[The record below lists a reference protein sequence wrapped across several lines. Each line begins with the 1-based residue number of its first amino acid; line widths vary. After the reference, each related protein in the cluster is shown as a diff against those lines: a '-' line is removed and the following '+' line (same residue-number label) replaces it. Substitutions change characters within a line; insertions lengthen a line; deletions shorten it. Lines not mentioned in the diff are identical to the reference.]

1 MFLGVVALA
10 SRYAEAGV
18 DVRKRGIEVFR
29 DLLDN
34 VFPGAFCVVSVDPC
48 LPGFGIVTHVD
59 GAGSKPVQA
68 YLHWRETGEL
78 EWFKGLAQDALA
90 MNLDD
95 IICVGAAPINFVD
108 YVAINPIKIDKVGV
122 LRVLGEGFKECLS
135 LLEGLGVK
143 MMFSGGETADL
154 PDQLGT
160 LDIVVAMNGR
170 VEISRAIT
178 GDRIKP
184 GDVIIGFRSGGRT
197 KYEGRVNSGI
207 MCNGI
212 TLARLCLMDKSYQ
225 EKYPEI
231 AGIHDGGR
239 RYYGRFKFDDY
250 IDELGMT
257 VGEAILSPTR
267 FYAPV
272 ILRALEHFREYI
284 SGLVHNTGGGL
295 TKCLRIGRNIHY
307 IKDNLFEPDPIF
319 KLIQRESGE
328 SWAAMYENY
337 NMGVGFEVIACPE
350 VADDIISLSEKYGLE
365 AKVIGRCERSSD
377 GNKLT
382 IRGTYGTFQYHS

>member
-1 MFLGVVALA
+1 LV

-18 DVRKRGIEVFR
+18 DVRKRGIEVFKGFINSLFA
-29 DLLDN
+29 DS
-34 VFPGAFCVVSVDPC
+34 FCVVSEDPG
-48 LPGFGIVTHVD
+48 LPGFGIVTHID

-78 EWFKGLAQDALA
+78 GWFRGLAQDVLA

-95 IICVGAAPINFVD
+95 IICVGATPINFVD
-108 YVAINPIKIDKVGV
+108 YIAINPIKVDKIGV
-122 LRVLGEGFKECLS
+122 LGVLGEGFKECLS
-135 LLEGLGVK
+135 LLKSLGVNIL
-143 MMFSGGETADL
+143 FSGGETADL
-154 PDQLGT
+154 PDQLRT
-160 LDIVVAMNGR
+160 LDIAVAMNGR
-170 VEISRAIT
+170 VEIPKAIT
-178 GDRIKP
+178 GYEIKP
-184 GDVIIGFRSGGRT
+184 GNVIIGFRSGGRT
-197 KYEGRVNSGI
+197 KYERRENSGI

-225 EKYPEI
+225 ERYPEI
-231 AGIHDGGR
+231 AEAYGGR
-239 RYYGRFKFDDY
+239 RSYYGRFKFNDY
-250 IDELGMT
+250 VEELGMT

-272 ILRALEHFREYI
+272 ILRVLERLKEHVT
-284 SGLVHNTGGGL
+284 GLVHNTGGGL

-328 SWAAMYENY
+328 SWAVMYENY
-337 NMGVGFEVIACPE
+337 NMGVGFEVIADPE
-350 VADDIISLSEKYGLE
+350 AADDIISLSEKYGLE
-365 AKVIGRCERSSD
+365 AKVIGRCEESSE

-382 IRGTYGTFQYHS
+382 IKSPYGVFQYSLQH